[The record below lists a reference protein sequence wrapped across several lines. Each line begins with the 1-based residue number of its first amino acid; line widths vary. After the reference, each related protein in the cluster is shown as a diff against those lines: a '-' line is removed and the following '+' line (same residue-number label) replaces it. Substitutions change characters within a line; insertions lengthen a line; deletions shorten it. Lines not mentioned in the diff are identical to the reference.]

1 MNSTRLKEKFIILH
15 IIPIIQDHLLE
26 KLFFYQLYYP
36 EISVPNRLHIS
47 SLFLYFSFYNTD
59 LYVSPYASIS
69 SHIYL

>member
-36 EISVPNRLHIS
+36 EISVPNQLTT
-47 SLFLYFSFYNTD
+47 YFF
-59 LYVSPYASIS
+59 SIS
-69 SHIYL
+69 VFFIL